1 MPCSQACVCVCV
13 CERTVRACLCASF
26 SPWGKRGAAKGS
38 RPRKK
43 TRKKEASQA
52 TAEAEA
58 ECLRRRCRAVGWGGV
73 LRQRGASTHSAPKG
87 GKERSLF
94 SAREKRRGG
103 RRDEG
108 SAAFL
113 PPCTQGTGVPDQ
125 EEGTLAPCSQSPP
138 PAVLDRGAQG
148 EARLGVCKGVN

>member
-1 MPCSQACVCVCV
+1 MPCSQACVCVCVCV

-58 ECLRRRCRAVGWGGV
+58 ECLRRRCRAVGWGGA

-94 SAREKRRGG
+94 SAREKRRGEEE
-103 RRDEG
+103 RT
-108 SAAFL
+108 SAAD
-113 PPCTQGTGVPDQ
+113 GVPDQ

>member
-1 MPCSQACVCVCV
+1 MACHAVRRVCVCV

-58 ECLRRRCRAVGWGGV
+58 ECLRRRCRAVWCGGV
-73 LRQRGASTHSAPKG
+73 SCAKEEPPLTPHQKGERKGASSPQG
-87 GKERSLF
+87 RKEE
-94 SAREKRRGG
+94 EKKRGLVL
-103 RRDEG
+103 R
-108 SAAFL
+108 
-113 PPCTQGTGVPDQ
+113 TGVPDQ